1 MTTAGQQQ
9 PSNSHNN
16 NSSPADEMDVDD
28 IKAEPIHNDESFE
41 TKETLAVSTFNR
53 PGSSSPIGNNNNNN
67 GRASVSSPSAA
78 SSATPSPLSP
88 HLQLTPPN
96 VSIASV
102 ADSATPF
109 SVSSSSSSSS
119 KCTSNSR
126 TWSRDC

>member
-1 MTTAGQQQ
+1 
-9 PSNSHNN
+9 
-16 NSSPADEMDVDD
+16 MDVDD

-53 PGSSSPIGNNNNNN
+53 PGSSSLLGNNNNSNN

-96 VSIASV
+96 VSIASI

-109 SVSSSSSSSS
+109 SVSSSISSS

-126 TWSRDC
+126 AWSRDC